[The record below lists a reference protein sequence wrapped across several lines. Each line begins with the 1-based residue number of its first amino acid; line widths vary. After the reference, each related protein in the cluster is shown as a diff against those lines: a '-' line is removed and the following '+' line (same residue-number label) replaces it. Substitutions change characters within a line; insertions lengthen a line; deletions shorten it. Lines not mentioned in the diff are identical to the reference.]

1 MKRSKIDLQNF
12 PPDLIYLVCETLCHH
27 CPHANTDQYWA
38 SEYQWACQP
47 EEKPNR
53 QTLLN
58 LSLLCKSWG
67 CVAQKFLY
75 HHFGILETTLI
86 AEILFCRTISQ
97 NPDLAKLVK
106 FARLRNIDTAD
117 NASPIEDWIM
127 EPLNKFSEFLDFP
140 GTIFDPEASNWES
153 FVAPLILLQVPNLK
167 HLFVGHKN
175 DYMLFDK
182 FDKPALV
189 RQQALPPYINA
200 VLVGHDNKHPKTVQ
214 EIPGPVDFSTEHL
227 GGIFPAF
234 KHLKR
239 LAICYPDINTVRDPL
254 QLQHVTHLD
263 CKCIALRKQ
272 QLRNLI
278 SATAALERFMYSGLR
293 IIGKAFAT
301 GQDICELL
309 APHKDTLR
317 ILVILTYYAGDSF
330 ISIRRLENL
339 RWLEITVE
347 GFWDPIDVPSL
358 DEQALVAA
366 LPPSLQFVELR
377 VEEHNWKGIIDAI
390 ITYLLSAGKQ
400 HTLRSCQIVLTS
412 GVMPIVW
419 DEENTLQFRSSLRA
433 IDQRLEEMSDSITDR
448 PKTGKLRTR
457 IYGPSPIP
465 SGSGIPF

>member
-58 LSLLCKSWG
+58 LSLLRKSWG

-127 EPLNKFSEFLDFP
+127 GPLNKFSEFLDFP

-214 EIPGPVDFSTEHL
+214 EIPGPVDFSTEH
-227 GGIFPAF
+227 
-234 KHLKR
+234 
-239 LAICYPDINTVRDPL
+239 
-254 QLQHVTHLD
+254 
-263 CKCIALRKQ
+263 
-272 QLRNLI
+272 
-278 SATAALERFMYSGLR
+278 
-293 IIGKAFAT
+293 
-301 GQDICELL
+301 
-309 APHKDTLR
+309 
-317 ILVILTYYAGDSF
+317 
-330 ISIRRLENL
+330 LENL